1 MNEFIAALYER
12 LILRRPVIVLTI
24 LALIGLVFASGTRDF
39 NLDASTD
46 ALLLENDKDLQAF
59 RQLSM
64 RYKTREFLF
73 IAVVPPDDILSDA
86 TLERVGSLRDE
97 IAALPEVLDII
108 SLLDVPL
115 VTNVP
120 GSVADIATNF
130 RTLRSDDVNLKRARE
145 ELTQS
150 PIYQDLVA
158 SADGKVTA
166 LQVFLKPHPELP
178 RLSRLRDQ
186 LLYKKAYEG
195 LDPQE

>member
-86 TLERVGSLRDE
+86 TLERVGSLRD
-97 IAALPEVLDII
+97 
-108 SLLDVPL
+108 
-115 VTNVP
+115 
-120 GSVADIATNF
+120 
-130 RTLRSDDVNLKRARE
+130 
-145 ELTQS
+145 
-150 PIYQDLVA
+150 
-158 SADGKVTA
+158 
-166 LQVFLKPHPELP
+166 
-178 RLSRLRDQ
+178 
-186 LLYKKAYEG
+186 
-195 LDPQE
+195 